1 MPHKATNPATFTP
14 PKDRHHFA
22 IIVLLCVFVILG
34 GAGVQA
40 YRVHDAGWVPNATAR
55 PSLSHGNGPFLKY
68 TNETTISLYRNNQ
81 GLLYVQNGRPNEDA
95 FCFSIS
101 VIERQYQHPFRKVK
115 ERPKRPKVGLQ
126 PIKMGSSFHAYST
139 FRIKRIYASDATLNP
154 DIHYVEV
161 HPGKLSRSFG
171 DGLWER
177 SVEIQKPYPEEVL
190 HVLDAYLM
198 QEYAQRKIL
207 YDPLYADFPIVRHD
221 GSDPV
226 LPGTTRAPGVLPHG
240 ALPASTHRYTRNE
253 LGTPESPLIL
263 ADWIDGA
270 KTALIYVVAPIIL
283 LDLIGY
289 WGIYRMTG
297 IRRRKYRKMRGECI
311 RCGYPLMDRLCCE
324 CGLRVDVET
333 DDAAAA

>member
-40 YRVHDAGWVPNATAR
+40 YRVHDAGWVPNATAQFIFIQG
-55 PSLSHGNGPFLKY
+55 SGSYLEY
-68 TNETTISLYRNNQ
+68 TIEHKISLYRNSQ
-81 GLLYVQNGRPNEDA
+81 GLLNVQNLRSNKDA

-101 VIERQYQHPFRKVK
+101 IIERQYQHPFRKVK
-115 ERPKRPKVGLQ
+115 MRPAFGLH
-126 PIKMGSSFHAYST
+126 PRIYGSSFHAYST
-139 FRIKRIYASDATLNP
+139 FRIKQIYASDATLNP
-154 DIHYVEV
+154 VIHFVED
-161 HPGKLSRSFG
+161 HPGIFSRSIG
-171 DGLWER
+171 DVLREH
-177 SVEIQKPYPEEVL
+177 SVEIQKPYPEEDL
-190 HVLDAYLM
+190 HVLDEFFL
-198 QEYAQRKIL
+198 QEYAQYRTQG
-207 YDPLYADFPIVRHD
+207 DPLYADFPIVRHD
-221 GSDPV
+221 GIDPALPAILKTPSV
-226 LPGTTRAPGVLPHG
+226 LNHRA